1 MAFNPFIGRDQKWLE
16 DKLKE
21 AQDELGSGMSA
32 ISGSLG
38 EVSFGNVMTMG
49 PMKRV
54 ELILAALNRIDP
66 TSYPID
72 SVSVPTR
79 TVMTYRGAL

>member
-16 DKLKE
+16 DRLRE

-54 ELILAALNRIDP
+54 ELILAELNRIDP
-66 TSYPID
+66 VAYPID

-79 TVMTYRGAL
+79 TVMSYKGAL